1 MLLVSAPKVEG
12 FVASASEI
20 ATEELFELESHV
32 SRRFGKQSLPSLA
45 AFMASEQAVVALM
58 ASEQTIVG
66 RAMLGDVFDKQSLL
80 SLSEL
85 LASEQTVA
93 ALMSSEQRAVG
104 EVRAEGAHPVPA
116 KA

>member
-1 MLLVSAPKVEG
+1 MDG
-12 FVASASEI
+12 FVTSASEI

-58 ASEQTIVG
+58 ASEQTVVG

-80 SLSEL
+80 SLSAL

-93 ALMSSEQRAVG
+93 ALMATEQPVVG
-104 EVRAEGAHPVPA
+104 AVRAERALPVPEQA
-116 KA
+116 